1 MFLRMPRCAF
11 PFLILYFSVLAPC
24 LGAQYSSLPPGED
37 HPILGPRLQKE
48 LGKALEALRA
58 NKPADA
64 RSHLDAVYRSAPGDA
79 DANFLLGVYSSQV
92 NDWVHAR
99 SYWQKVLSLSP
110 NHLGALLS
118 LGGALMRES
127 KPNDAAQYLNRA
139 VEAEPTSWRAHAVL
153 AEAFLRQGLLDNSIK
168 EAERALELGHG
179 QAGIAQP
186 LLARALHLRGDQKRA
201 IQVLQSYLRENA
213 ADAAAAKQ
221 LENLETS
228 FESAVESRSAT
239 ASTSPPEPI
248 LTTSALLP
256 SNWLPPDIDEKV
268 PPVEPGVACNLEEV
282 IKNSGKRIQEFVAN
296 VDRYAATEAVTHE
309 SINKWGFASHP
320 IKFQFDYLV
329 SIKQKR
335 LGLLTVDEYRDT
347 HYLPAKFPDGVATT
361 GLPALVLIFH
371 PYYAENFAISC
382 EGLAR
387 SKGQSAWQ
395 LYFRQRADKP
405 NTIRSYKIGAEGP
418 AYPVAL
424 KGRAWIAA
432 DSFQI
437 VRLET
442 DLINPL
448 PQIRLVSDHAT
459 IEYGPVHFKARNL
472 DMWLP
477 QNAEVHYDWK
487 GRRSH
492 RRHSFKNY
500 LLFSVDEKQ
509 KISEPKGVGRDDSG
523 AMVPESGQGATEGR
537 STWRDLEEL

>member
-1 MFLRMPRCAF
+1 
-11 PFLILYFSVLAPC
+11 
-24 LGAQYSSLPPGED
+24 
-37 HPILGPRLQKE
+37 

-79 DANFLLGVYSSQV
+79 DANFLFGVYSSQV

-347 HYLPAKFPDGVATT
+347 HYLPAKFPDGIATT

-395 LYFRQRADKP
+395 VYFRQRADKP

-442 DLINPL
+442 DLINPV

>member
-79 DANFLLGVYSSQV
+79 DANFLFGVYSSQV

-329 SIKQKR
+329 SIKQNR

>member
-1 MFLRMPRCAF
+1 MFLRVPRCAF

-24 LGAQYSSLPPGED
+24 LCAQYSSLPPGED
-37 HPILGPRLQKE
+37 HPILGSRLQKE

-99 SYWQKVLSLSP
+99 SYWEKVLSLSP

-118 LGGALMRES
+118 LGGVLMRES

-186 LLARALHLRGDQKRA
+186 ILARALHLRGDQKRA
-201 IQVLQSYLRENA
+201 IQVLQSYLRENP

-221 LENLETS
+221 LENLQTP
-228 FESAVESRSAT
+228 FESALESRSAT

-296 VDRYAATEAVTHE
+296 VDRYAATEAMTHE
-309 SINKWGFASHP
+309 SINKWGLASHP

-329 SIKQKR
+329 SIKQNR

-387 SKGQSAWQ
+387 SKGGPAWQ
-395 LYFRQRADKP
+395 VYFRQRADKP

-418 AYPVAL
+418 AYAVAL

-523 AMVPESGQGATEGR
+523 AVVPEPGQGATDGR
-537 STWRDLEEL
+537 STW